1 MPILRAIIQPHDLYK
16 VVYIVFGFTGA
27 GTYGLR
33 GMTRLTP
40 F

>member
-1 MPILRAIIQPHDLYK
+1 
-16 VVYIVFGFTGA
+16 VYSVFGFTGA